1 MFTTLRHSSK
11 MLETSFENTK
21 SKRTGL
27 QIETIVKKK
36 PNKQTNKIK
45 QQIIAQRDMLSVT
58 LHNKTTEVRPK
69 TGSTGRNSRQ

>member
-36 PNKQTNKIK
+36 KNKQTNKQTK
-45 QQIIAQRDMLSVT
+45 
-58 LHNKTTEVRPK
+58 
-69 TGSTGRNSRQ
+69 